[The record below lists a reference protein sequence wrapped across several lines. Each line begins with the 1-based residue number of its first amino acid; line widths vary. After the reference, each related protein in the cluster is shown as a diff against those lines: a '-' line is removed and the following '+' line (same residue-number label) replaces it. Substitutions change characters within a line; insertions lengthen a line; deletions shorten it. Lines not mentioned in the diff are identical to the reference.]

1 MATTA
6 PQRKYLVLTA
16 MIFAVAMM
24 FIDQTIVAIAVPAID
39 RDLALSATGAQ
50 WIINGYLGIFFL
62 GFATSSQIGGR
73 VLDARGA
80 RPAAIAGSAITV
92 AGFLLWAR
100 ALPDAQ
106 LSTQWYWVAM
116 TGAGIGLVLSPAS
129 TDALN
134 RAPRGSYGE
143 VTGVTQT
150 VRYFSSSLGLAIL
163 GTLFVHR
170 AGGGADFAQATQTVY
185 RSMAGVMVACLVVA
199 IFGMPH
205 GRAIG
210 DA

>member
-73 VLDARGA
+73 ILDARGA
-80 RPAAIAGSAITV
+80 RPAAIAGAAITV
-92 AGFLLWAR
+92 AGFLLW
-100 ALPDAQ
+100 
-106 LSTQWYWVAM
+106 
-116 TGAGIGLVLSPAS
+116 
-129 TDALN
+129 
-134 RAPRGSYGE
+134 
-143 VTGVTQT
+143 TGVTQT

-170 AGGGADFAQATQTVY
+170 TGGGADFAQATQTVY
-185 RSMAGVMVACLVVA
+185 RSMAGAMVACLVVA
-199 IFGMPH
+199 IFGMRH